1 MWQKQ
6 AVPTELCSSCR
17 LRRKRKHHQCVKPLG
32 LEWQVVA
39 QLIADPNLRGVEVEP
54 AALADAMSILSKIV
68 EVPVVYKDPY
78 WQQCRE
84 GIEGG
89 QH

>member
-1 MWQKQ
+1 M
-6 AVPTELCSSCR
+6 
-17 LRRKRKHHQCVKPLG
+17 
-32 LEWQVVA
+32 A

>member
-1 MWQKQ
+1 M
-6 AVPTELCSSCR
+6 
-17 LRRKRKHHQCVKPLG
+17 
-32 LEWQVVA
+32 A
-39 QLIADPNLRGVEVEP
+39 QLIADPNLHGVEVEP
-54 AALADAMSILSKIV
+54 AALADAMRILSKIV
-68 EVPVVYKDPY
+68 EVLVVYKDPY